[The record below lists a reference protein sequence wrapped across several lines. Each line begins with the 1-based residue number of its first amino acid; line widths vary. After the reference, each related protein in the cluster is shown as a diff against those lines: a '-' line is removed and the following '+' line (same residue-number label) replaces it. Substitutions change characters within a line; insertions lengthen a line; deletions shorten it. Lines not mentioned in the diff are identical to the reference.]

1 MGRCMP
7 WEVISRPG
15 AVLISFER
23 RIIAL
28 WGGYEPSRGLLR
40 DQAVDPRM
48 VVWPTI
54 MTGEA
59 PNRSG

>member
-1 MGRCMP
+1 MSFDSLVRQ
-7 WEVISRPG
+7 G
-15 AVLISFER
+15 AHLISFER

>member
-1 MGRCMP
+1 MSFDSL
-7 WEVISRPG
+7 VRPG
-15 AVLISFER
+15 APLISFER

-48 VVWPTI
+48 VD
-54 MTGEA
+54 GQQL
-59 PNRSG
+59 